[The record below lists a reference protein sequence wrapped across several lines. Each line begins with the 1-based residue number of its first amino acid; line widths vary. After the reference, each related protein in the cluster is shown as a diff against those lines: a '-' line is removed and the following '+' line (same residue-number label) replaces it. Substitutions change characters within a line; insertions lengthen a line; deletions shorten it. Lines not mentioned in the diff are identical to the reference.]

1 MKVGIYLFQSWV
13 STSYFCLISAIVKIL
28 GTTPKTHLSCYQYSK
43 LLKGGR
49 VLKIFVQG
57 TYMKRLTKNKNHT
70 WLQKNPHISTCL
82 KFHNEEKNYM
92 HIFFVISEFC
102 ENAIYKMLRIN
113 RIFLGTTKVL
123 FIKYLFL
130 VKNWKFISLWRVSSW
145 SFANLLEWK
154 ERNSF
159 EFTTRS
165 LPWST

>member
-13 STSYFCLISAIVKIL
+13 STSHFCLISAIVKIL

-57 TYMKRLTKNKNHT
+57 TYMKRLTKKNSYMT
-70 WLQKNPHISTCL
+70 DTTIYKKKPHISIL
-82 KFHNEEKNYM
+82 AWSFMMRKKLHA
-92 HIFFVISEFC
+92 HFFLLNSELWKC
-102 ENAIYKMLRIN
+102 NIKMLRIN

-130 VKNWKFISLWRVSSW
+130 LKMESS
-145 SFANLLEWK
+145 FL
-154 ERNSF
+154 F
-159 EFTTRS
+159 EES
-165 LPWST
+165 VVGPL